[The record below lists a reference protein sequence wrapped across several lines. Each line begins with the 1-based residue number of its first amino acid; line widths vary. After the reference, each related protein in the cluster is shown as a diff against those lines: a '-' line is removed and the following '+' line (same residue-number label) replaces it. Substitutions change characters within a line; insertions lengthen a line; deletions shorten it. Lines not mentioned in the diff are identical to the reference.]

1 MIFIIFGENVFTIDF
16 VLAKVDTFEGVKK
29 ADVYILTKLEYYND
43 WIIRE
48 IDETLLP
55 ERPLSH
61 KSIKAT
67 PPV

>member
-1 MIFIIFGENVFTIDF
+1 LTSLKE
-16 VLAKVDTFEGVKK
+16 LRKQK

-55 ERPLSH
+55 ERPLSY

-67 PPV
+67 PLV